1 MNDFSVIGDACFAHR
16 IMGSLRGKNCESLQ
30 RNVWRGVVSPLKKSV
45 LGHRMLLKSKKHLDE
60 ILPLIKSQ
68 PLLRE
73 IVIAY
78 IVEDLS
84 KKEIHYVIYSYQP
97 NCKTRRY
104 NSSTKSSHLWSV
116 RIQDSKS
123 LPNNFSSN
131 YAHPRFDLE
140 RLNKSR
146 SKTTTL
152 EVMKEKG

>member
-1 MNDFSVIGDACFAHR
+1 MFCAQDYGIATGQ
-16 IMGSLRGKNCESLQ
+16 KKCESLQ
-30 RNVWRGVVSPLKKSV
+30 RNVWRGVVSPLKKGV
-45 LGHRMLLKSKKHLDE
+45 FGHRMLMKSKKHLDE
-60 ILPLIKSQ
+60 KLPLIKRQ

-78 IVEDLS
+78 IVKDLS

-97 NCKTRRY
+97 NYKTRRY
-104 NSSTKSSHLWSV
+104 NSSTKAGRLWSV

-152 EVMKEKG
+152 EAMKEKG

>member
-1 MNDFSVIGDACFAHR
+1 MFCAQDYGITTGQKLQVAAKKCMGWSCFSV
-16 IMGSLRGKNCESLQ
+16 
-30 RNVWRGVVSPLKKSV
+30 KKSDF
-45 LGHRMLLKSKKHLDE
+45 GQRMLLKSKKHLDE

-78 IVEDLS
+78 IVKDLS
-84 KKEIHYVIYSYQP
+84 KREIHYVIYSYQP
-97 NCKTRRY
+97 NYKTRRY
-104 NSSTKSSHLWSV
+104 NSSTKSSRLWSV

-123 LPNNFSSN
+123 LPNSFSSN

-152 EVMKEKG
+152 EAMKEKG